1 MIRKKILIILA
12 VVLFA
17 GTGLYAVPVNKIFTS
32 SGHILPGE
40 EWNRV
45 IIYND
50 HTIVNMLGG
59 FVDEMNT
66 FDSSMVNVAGGGI
79 NSLYADDSSTANI
92 FGGRVGGV
100 FTWDYATTNLYDGGS
115 VFSLGA
121 GGQSGVVNMT
131 GGATTYLRA
140 GESGI
145 INLYGGVVTNYLS
158 AGDFAI
164 VNIYGY
170 GFDYDPFAGNWNG
183 GQLTGFWFN
192 NTAFSIDL
200 YNLDTYKRINLI
212 PEPASLILF
221 ALGALLIKRKQ

>member
-1 MIRKKILIILA
+1 MVGKKITTILS

-17 GTGLYAVPVNKIFTS
+17 GTSLYAGPVDKIFTA

-45 IIYND
+45 TIYND

-59 FVDEMNT
+59 SVDEMDT

-79 NSLYADDSSTANI
+79 SNLYADDSSTANI
-92 FGGRVGGV
+92 FGGHVGGV
-100 FTWDYATTNLYDGGS
+100 FTWDYATANLYDGGS
-115 VFSLGA
+115 VFSLSA
-121 GGQSGVVNMT
+121 RGQSGIVNMS
-131 GGATTYLRA
+131 GGTTTYLRA

-145 INLYGGVVTNYLS
+145 INLFGGSITTCLS
-158 AGDFAI
+158 AWDFAI

-170 GFDYDPFAGNWNG
+170 GFDYDPSAGNWNG
-183 GQLTGFWFN
+183 GQLRGFWFD

-200 YNLDTYKRINLI
+200 YYPDAYEHINLV
-212 PEPASLILF
+212 PEPGSLILF
-221 ALGALLIKRKQ
+221 ALGALLIKRKR

>member
-1 MIRKKILIILA
+1 MTKKEILIILA

-17 GTGLYAVPVNKIFTS
+17 GSGLYAVPVNKIFTS

-59 FVDEMNT
+59 SVDEMDT

-100 FTWDYATTNLYDGGS
+100 FTWDYATTNLYDGGT

-121 GGQSGVVNMT
+121 GGQAGIVNMA
-131 GGATTYLRA
+131 GGTTTYLLA

-145 INLYGGVVTNYLS
+145 INLFGGSITTFLS
-158 AGDFAI
+158 AGVFAT

-170 GFDYDPFAGNWNG
+170 GFDYDPFAGKRNG

-192 NTAFSIDL
+192 GAAFSIDL
-200 YNLDTYKRINLI
+200 YNLDTYKHINLI
-212 PEPASLILF
+212 PEPGSLIILMLGGLF
-221 ALGALLIKRKQ
+221 IRRKR